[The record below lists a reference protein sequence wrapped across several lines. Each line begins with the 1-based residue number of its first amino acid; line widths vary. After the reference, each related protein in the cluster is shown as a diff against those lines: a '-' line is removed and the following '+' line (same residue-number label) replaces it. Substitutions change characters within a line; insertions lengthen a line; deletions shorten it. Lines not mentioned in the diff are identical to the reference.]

1 MSTTP
6 PDQTGLTFSEVVLT
20 GGAAE
25 VRQFLA
31 RLCAAAGKSLTCWFH
46 AEAAIDDREGALHK
60 TAEKLHLVAGDVHL
74 VASDDIV
81 GLLRADAAAAEALG
95 LRIQAVTPVRGASF
109 ALTYRAYTE
118 AHDQEIQN
126 LLHDLPR
133 SLQISDEIHDV
144 KRDPGARGVEAYSPA
159 HDYEAHGA
167 ATISGRVDLVI
178 AKRTQLAEHEL
189 IDPHRIVLE
198 RAAG

>member
-20 GGAAE
+20 GAADE
-25 VRQFLA
+25 VRRFLA
-31 RLCAAAGKSLTCWFH
+31 QLCATAGKSQTCWFH
-46 AEAAIDDREGALHK
+46 AEAAIDDRESALHK
-60 TAEKLHLVAGDVHL
+60 TAETLHLVAGDVHL

-81 GLLRADAAAAEALG
+81 GLLRADAAAAEAQG
-95 LRIQAVTPVRGASF
+95 IRIRSITPVRAASF
-109 ALTYRAYTE
+109 TLNYRAYTE
-118 AHDQEIQN
+118 AHDQEIEA

-133 SLQISDEIHDV
+133 GLQITGETHDV
-144 KRDPGARGVEAYSPA
+144 KRDPGARGLEAYSPA

-167 ATISGRVDLVI
+167 ATIGGRVDHVI
-178 AKRTQLAEHEL
+178 AKRKQLAEHEL
-189 IDPHRIVLE
+189 IDPHKIVLE